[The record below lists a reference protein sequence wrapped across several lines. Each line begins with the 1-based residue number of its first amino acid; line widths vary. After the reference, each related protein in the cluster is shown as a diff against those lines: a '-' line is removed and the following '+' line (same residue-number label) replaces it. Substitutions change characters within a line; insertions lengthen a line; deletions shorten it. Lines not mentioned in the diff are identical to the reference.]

1 MIKDTAKAS
10 ALWLGL
16 FGTGISLMFLPRM
29 LPWLSSFIFAVVFP
43 LMIYLISSFPRFHV
57 KSQFVMGAA
66 LATFIFSTAIGSIKS
81 VEQARKDPDK
91 HYGAAAGYYAGSAV
105 FFVTILMLIS
115 YFKDLHRYK
124 GNIPV
129 ANYA

>member
-1 MIKDTAKAS
+1 MIKDTAKAV

-29 LPWLSSFIFAVVFP
+29 IPWLSSFIFAVVFP

-66 LATFIFSTAIGSIKS
+66 IATFLFSTAIGSIKS

-91 HYGAAAGYYAGSAV
+91 NYGAAAGYYVGSAV
-105 FFVTILMLIS
+105 FFVTVMMVAS
-115 YFKDLHRYK
+115 YFTDLHKYK